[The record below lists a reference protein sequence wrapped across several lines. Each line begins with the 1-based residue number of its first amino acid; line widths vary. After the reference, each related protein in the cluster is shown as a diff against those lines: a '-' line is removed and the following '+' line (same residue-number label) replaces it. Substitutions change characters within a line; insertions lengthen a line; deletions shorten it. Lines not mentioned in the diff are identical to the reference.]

1 MIMAR
6 INADI
11 SQVVGKTPLV
21 ELKRVTKGLN
31 ATILA
36 KLEFQNPLASV
47 KDRIGVSMIE
57 AAENQGL
64 IDPHTTIVE
73 PTSGNTGIALAFVCA
88 AKKYRLILTMPETM
102 SIERRALLRHLGAE
116 LFLTPG
122 PEGMKGAIAKA
133 QDILDHNPKAYMPN
147 QFANPANPAIHRK
160 TTAEEIWSDTGG
172 QVDILISGVGTG
184 GTITGVAEVIKSRKS
199 SFKAV
204 AVEPANSPILSG
216 GNPGPHKI
224 QGIGAG
230 FVPEV
235 LNTKIIDEVVTV
247 TNENAFD
254 TARKVAKLEGILC
267 GISSGAAVWAAM
279 QVASRP
285 ENKGKQIV
293 VVLPSTGERYLST
306 DLFIK
311 EEMRTMATAKKPAA
325 KKAAPK
331 KKAAKKTTAKK
342 AAPKK
347 AAAKKAAPK
356 KKAAAKKKQQPRRL
370 LLKRQLQRKKQQ
382 PRRLLL
388 KRQLQRKKQQP
399 RRPLLKRQLQRKK
412 QQLRRPLLK
421 RQLRRK
427 KQQPRRLLLKRQ
439 LQRKKQQ
446 LRRNNNSLEL
456 GYSIA
461 GSRELLAISYK
472 SDSKKFPGLIRQMR
486 LTRECAGKAHFY
498 FLYSSPLPADNLPT
512 ELW

>member
-1 MIMAR
+1 MTMTR

-11 SQVVGKTPLV
+11 SRVVGKTPLV
-21 ELKRVTKGLN
+21 RLNRITRDLK

-102 SIERRALLRHLGAE
+102 SVERRALLRHLGAE

-133 QDILDHNPKAYMPN
+133 RDILAHNPKAYMPN
-147 QFANPANPAIHRK
+147 QFANPANPEIHRR

-172 QVDILISGVGTG
+172 QVDFLVSGVGTG
-184 GTITGVAEVIKSRKS
+184 GTITGVAEVIKSRKP

-204 AVEPANSPILSG
+204 AVEPADSPILSG
-216 GNPGPHKI
+216 GKPGPHKI

-230 FVPEV
+230 FIPEV
-235 LNTKIIDEVVTV
+235 LNTRIIDEVVTV
-247 TNENAFD
+247 TNEDAFE
-254 TARKVAKLEGILC
+254 TARQVAKQEGILC

-279 QVASRP
+279 QVAART
-285 ENKGKQIV
+285 ENEGKQIV

-311 EEMRTMATAKKPAA
+311 EEMRTMATAKKSAAKAAPKKAAAKKTTAKAAPKKTTAKAAPKKTAAKKTTAKAAPKKAAAKKTTTKAAPKKAVA

-331 KKAAKKTTAKK
+331 KTAAKKTTAKAAPKKAAAKKTTTKAAPKKTAAKK

-347 AAAKKAAPK
+347 AAA
-356 KKAAAKKKQQPRRL
+356 
-370 LLKRQLQRKKQQ
+370 
-382 PRRLLL
+382 
-388 KRQLQRKKQQP
+388 
-399 RRPLLKRQLQRKK
+399 
-412 QQLRRPLLK
+412 
-421 RQLRRK
+421 
-427 KQQPRRLLLKRQ
+427 
-439 LQRKKQQ
+439 
-446 LRRNNNSLEL
+446 
-456 GYSIA
+456 
-461 GSRELLAISYK
+461 
-472 SDSKKFPGLIRQMR
+472 
-486 LTRECAGKAHFY
+486 GKGKGK
-498 FLYSSPLPADNLPT
+498 
-512 ELW
+512 